1 MNHQFSR
8 TTLTVAE
15 ATTVF
20 RVKLRAKKNPFKPTT
35 IFIIQNP
42 QISSPNT
49 KPPPSATKQNPQIS
63 SPSTKPPPSRQPS
76 KTNKIW
82 KSYQIHVFHCP
93 PVAIAPPATV
103 GRHCHLQWFKSKVW
117 RDSGLMD
124 RRFEELVSLVTWESV
139 RLGRWEAAIRSS
151 KMSSPTMRSARS
163 RRRGGSTWKEGLHS
177 LITLKASL
185 WKYLPS
191 FFI

>member
-1 MNHQFSR
+1 MNHQYSR
-8 TTLTVAE
+8 TPLTVAK
-15 ATTVF
+15 ATTVYGVNF
-20 RVKLRAKKNPFKPTT
+20 RAKKNPSKPTT
-35 IFIIQNP
+35 IFIIQTPQISPPNTKPPPLAAKQNP

-49 KPPPSATKQNPQIS
+49 KPPPLWQL
-63 SPSTKPPPSRQPS
+63 S

-93 PVAIAPPATV
+93 PIAIAPPATT
-103 GRHCHLQWFKSKVW
+103 GRRCHLQWFRSKVW
-117 RDSGLMD
+117 RESGSTDL
-124 RRFEELVSLVTWESV
+124 RSKESVSLLTWELM
-139 RLGRWEAAIRSS
+139 RLGRWKAAIGSS

-177 LITLKASL
+177 LITLKASP

-191 FFI
+191 FLL